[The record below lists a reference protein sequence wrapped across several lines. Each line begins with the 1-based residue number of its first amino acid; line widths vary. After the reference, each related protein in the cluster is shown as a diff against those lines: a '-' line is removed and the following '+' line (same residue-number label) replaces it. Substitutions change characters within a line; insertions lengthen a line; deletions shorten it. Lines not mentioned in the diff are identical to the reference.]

1 MIGVTAATRK
11 SAGIERGDRIVV
23 SIAED
28 AQERTVD
35 VPDDFAKS
43 MTKTQRKA
51 YDSMSYTYR
60 KEYVQWI
67 EAAKKHETRLRRI
80 AVACAKLDERA
91 KAARGRTP

>member
-1 MIGVTAATRK
+1 M
-11 SAGIERGDRIVV
+11 V

-28 AQERTVD
+28 GQERTVD

-60 KEYVQWI
+60 REYVQWI
-67 EAAKKHETRLRRI
+67 ESAKKHETRLRRI
-80 AVACAKLDERA
+80 AVARTKLDERV
-91 KAARGRTP
+91 KSARGRTP